1 MKFCE
6 TLYKRRCSSL
16 GRFGRLNRDH
26 RALISDEKEPRGG
39 FVVIV
44 RRYCL
49 ARCIFSVEGEKSTGQ
64 NHEVEYHAGETRR
77 ASRRIYIYIYFSFLL
92 FPSIL
97 NANRYAV
104 SIALRSPRIIS
115 PVSSVTCIAIN
126 NPSQLK
132 MGIGLKRVWS
142 IQPGRTNK
150 QQTDKSLDA
159 ASRR

>member
-1 MKFCE
+1 M
-6 TLYKRRCSSL
+6 
-16 GRFGRLNRDH
+16 
-26 RALISDEKEPRGG
+26 
-39 FVVIV
+39 VIV

-49 ARCIFSVEGEKSTGQ
+49 ARCIFSVVEGEKSTGQ
-64 NHEVEYHAGETRR
+64 NHEVEYHEWRNVVPR
-77 ASRRIYIYIYFSFLL
+77 DEYIYFFLLL

-97 NANRYAV
+97 NDESLCRLL
-104 SIALRSPRIIS
+104 IALRSPRIIS